1 MSRSGSEGG
10 LRIAVL
16 AAATATLSLA
26 VVFHVVQNGLAL
38 TGGDVALSKSV
49 WLGLAL
55 LFWIVLPAL
64 ILCDPGL
71 ALQTRRPFL
80 LLLLLMGARA
90 LAEPWMLYLFK
101 NWSPSYGIV
110 HDLVCLAVL
119 WGYAVRLHGARVSGQ
134 GSATTMSML
143 LHCFATGALFIPE
156 IYYAWYMQSHF
167 TTHGDHPVY
176 FVPDDGSHR
185 VVLAVTAAVDLLAIA
200 YLGFFLRSWPH
211 GQTQRAGP

>member
-1 MSRSGSEGG
+1 M
-10 LRIAVL
+10 RIAAL
-16 AAATATLSLA
+16 AAVAATLSLA
-26 VVFHVVQNGLAL
+26 VAFHVVQNRLAL

-64 ILCDPGL
+64 ILCDPEL
-71 ALQTRRPFL
+71 APQTRRPFL

-101 NWSPSYGIV
+101 NWSPGYGIV

-119 WGYAVRLHGARVSGQ
+119 WGSAVRLYGARGSRP
-134 GSATTMSML
+134 GSATSTLML
-143 LHCFATGALFIPE
+143 VHCFVTGALFIPE

-167 TTHGDHPVY
+167 TTHGANPVY

-211 GQTQRAGP
+211 GKTQRAGP